1 MTGLKSNGG
10 APSMIGSDSA
20 LRSIA
25 TELLRAVRLT
35 LVTAVVTGLIYPL
48 VITGI
53 SQVAFH
59 DQANG
64 SLITKNGRLV
74 GSKLIGQN
82 FTDPKYFFGRP
93 SATANSSDAT
103 KADPY
108 NAEKSAGS
116 NLAPSNKALIDRV
129 SKAVDQIRKENNLPA
144 DSLVPVD
151 LVTTDFSGFDP
162 DITEAAALIQLNHV
176 ATARNLDPAK
186 VRALVEKYVQGRVL
200 GVFGEPH
207 VNVLA
212 LNVALDNGEA
222 G

>member
-1 MTGLKSNGG
+1 MTGPQS
-10 APSMIGSDSA
+10 IV
-20 LRSIA
+20 RSLPI
-25 TELLRAVRLT
+25 ELLRALRLT
-35 LVTAVVTGLIYPL
+35 LVIAAVTGLIYPL

-53 SQVAFH
+53 SQVVFH

-64 SLITKNGRLV
+64 SLITKNGQVV

-93 SATANSSDAT
+93 SATASVSDAT
-103 KADPY
+103 KSDPY
-108 NAEKSAGS
+108 NAQNSAGS
-116 NLAPSNKALIDRV
+116 NLAPSNKVLIDRV
-129 SKAVDQIRKENNLPA
+129 SRAVAQIRKENNLPA
-144 DSLVPVD
+144 DSRVPVD

-162 DITEAAALIQLNHV
+162 DITEAGALTQVNHV

-186 VRALVEKYVQGRVL
+186 VRALVEKYVQGRSL
-200 GVFGEPH
+200 GIFGEPH

-212 LNVALDNGEA
+212 LNMALDNGEA

>member
-1 MTGLKSNGG
+1 MTGSE
-10 APSMIGSDSA
+10 SIV
-20 LRSIA
+20 RSLP
-25 TELLRAVRLT
+25 TELLRAARLT
-35 LVTAVVTGLIYPL
+35 LVVAVVTGLIYPF

-53 SQVAFH
+53 SQVVFH

-64 SLITKNGRLV
+64 SLITKNGQLV

-82 FTDPKYFFGRP
+82 FDDPKYFFGRP
-93 SATANSSDAT
+93 SATLNVSDAT
-103 KADPY
+103 KSDPY
-108 NAEKSAGS
+108 NAQNSAGS

-129 SKAVDQIRKENNLPA
+129 QKAVDQIRKENNLPA
-144 DSLVPVD
+144 GSLVPVD

-162 DITEAAALIQLNHV
+162 DITEAGALTQVNHV

-186 VRALVEKYVQGRVL
+186 VRALLEKYVQGRVL

-212 LNVALDNGEA
+212 LNMALDA
-222 G
+222 GQAG

>member
-1 MTGLKSNGG
+1 MTGSE
-10 APSMIGSDSA
+10 SIV
-20 LRSIA
+20 RSLP
-25 TELLRAVRLT
+25 TELLRALRLT
-35 LVTAVVTGLIYPL
+35 LVVAVVTGLIYPL
-48 VITGI
+48 AITGI
-53 SQVAFH
+53 SQVVFH

-64 SLITKNGRLV
+64 SLIAKNGQLV

-93 SATANSSDAT
+93 SATNNISDAT
-103 KADPY
+103 KSDPY
-108 NAEKSAGS
+108 NAQNSAGS
-116 NLAPSNKALIDRV
+116 NLAPSNKVLIDRV

-144 DSLVPVD
+144 NSLVPVD

-162 DITEAAALIQLNHV
+162 DITEAGALTQVNHV
-176 ATARNLDPAK
+176 ATARNLNPAT
-186 VRALVEKYVQGRVL
+186 VRALVEKYLQGRML

-212 LNVALDNGEA
+212 LNLALDNGEA

>member
-1 MTGLKSNGG
+1 MTGSE
-10 APSMIGSDSA
+10 SIV
-20 LRSIA
+20 RSLP
-25 TELLRAVRLT
+25 TELLRAARLT
-35 LVTAVVTGLIYPL
+35 LVVAVVTGLIYPF

-53 SQVAFH
+53 SQVVFH

-64 SLITKNGRLV
+64 SLITKNGQLV

-82 FTDPKYFFGRP
+82 FDDPKYFFGRP
-93 SATANSSDAT
+93 SATLNVSDAT
-103 KADPY
+103 KSDPY
-108 NAEKSAGS
+108 NAQNSAGS

-129 SKAVDQIRKENNLPA
+129 QKAVEQIRKENNLPA
-144 DSLVPVD
+144 GSLVPVD
-151 LVTTDFSGFDP
+151 LVTTDVSGFDP
-162 DITEAAALIQLNHV
+162 DITEAGALTQVNHV

-212 LNVALDNGEA
+212 LNMALDA
-222 G
+222 GQAG

>member
-1 MTGLKSNGG
+1 MTGSESIFRSL
-10 APSMIGSDSA
+10 PS
-20 LRSIA
+20 
-25 TELLRAVRLT
+25 ELLRAARLT
-35 LVTAVVTGLIYPL
+35 LVVAVVTGLIYPFI
-48 VITGI
+48 VTGI
-53 SQVAFH
+53 AQVAFH

-64 SLITKNGRLV
+64 SLIVKNGQLV

-93 SATANSSDAT
+93 SATNNVSDAA
-103 KADPY
+103 KSDPY
-108 NAEKSAGS
+108 NAQNSAGS

-144 DSLVPVD
+144 GSLVPVD

-162 DITEAAALIQLNHV
+162 DITEAGALIQVNHV
-176 ATARNLDPAK
+176 AAARNLDPAK
-186 VRALVEKYVQGRVL
+186 ARALVEKYVQGRVL

-212 LNVALDNGEA
+212 LNMALDNGEA

>member
-1 MTGLKSNGG
+1 MTGSQ
-10 APSMIGSDSA
+10 SIV
-20 LRSIA
+20 RSLP
-25 TELLRAVRLT
+25 TELLRALRLT
-35 LVTAVVTGLIYPL
+35 LVVAVVTGLIYPL

-53 SQVAFH
+53 SQVVFH

-64 SLITKNGRLV
+64 SLIVKNGQVV

-93 SATANSSDAT
+93 SATGNISDAT
-103 KADPY
+103 KSDPY
-108 NAEKSAGS
+108 NAQNSAGS

-129 SKAVDQIRKENNLPA
+129 SKAVAQIRKENNLPA
-144 DSLVPVD
+144 DSMVPVD

-162 DITEAAALIQLNHV
+162 DITEAGALTQVNHV

-186 VRALVEKYVQGRVL
+186 VRALIEKYVQGRSL
-200 GVFGEPH
+200 GIFGEPH

-212 LNVALDNGEA
+212 LNLALDAGEA

>member
-1 MTGLKSNGG
+1 MTGSE
-10 APSMIGSDSA
+10 SIV
-20 LRSIA
+20 RSLP
-25 TELLRAVRLT
+25 TELLRAARLT
-35 LVTAVVTGLIYPL
+35 LVVAVVTGLIYPF
-48 VITGI
+48 VVTGVA
-53 SQVAFH
+53 QVVFH

-64 SLITKNGRLV
+64 SLIIKKGQLV

-93 SATANSSDAT
+93 SATLNVSDVT
-103 KADPY
+103 KSDPY
-108 NAEKSAGS
+108 NAQNSAGS
-116 NLAPSNKALIDRV
+116 NLAPSNQALIDRV
-129 SKAVDQIRKENNLPA
+129 TKAVAQIRKDNNLPA
-144 DSLVPVD
+144 DSVVPVD

-162 DITEAAALIQLNHV
+162 DITEAGALTQVNHV

-212 LNVALDNGEA
+212 LNMALDGGEA

>member
-1 MTGLKSNGG
+1 MTGSE
-10 APSMIGSDSA
+10 SIV
-20 LRSIA
+20 RSLP
-25 TELLRAVRLT
+25 TELLRAIRLT
-35 LVTAVVTGLIYPL
+35 VVIAVVTGLIYPL

-53 SQVAFH
+53 SQVVFH

-64 SLITKNGRLV
+64 SLITKNGQLV

-93 SATANSSDAT
+93 SATTNVSDAT
-103 KADPY
+103 KSDPY
-108 NAEKSAGS
+108 NAQNSAGS
-116 NLAPSNKALIDRV
+116 NLGPTNKALIDRV
-129 SKAVDQIRKENNLPA
+129 TKAVEQIRKENNLPA
-144 DSLVPVD
+144 GSLVPVD

-162 DITEAAALIQLNHV
+162 DITEAAALIQVNHV
-176 ATARNLDPAK
+176 ATARSLDPNK
-186 VRALVEKYVQGRVL
+186 VHALVEKYVQGRML

-212 LNVALDNGEA
+212 LNMALDNGEA

>member
-1 MTGLKSNGG
+1 MTGSE
-10 APSMIGSDSA
+10 SIV
-20 LRSIA
+20 RSLP
-25 TELLRAVRLT
+25 TELLRAARLT
-35 LVTAVVTGLIYPL
+35 VVVAVVTGLIYPL

-53 SQVAFH
+53 SQVVFH

-64 SLITKNGRLV
+64 SLIVKNGELV

-93 SATANSSDAT
+93 SATLNASDAT
-103 KADPY
+103 KSDPY
-108 NAEKSAGS
+108 NAQSSAGS

-129 SKAVDQIRKENNLPA
+129 QKAVDQIRQENNLPA
-144 DSLVPVD
+144 GSLVPVD

-162 DITEAAALIQLNHV
+162 DITEAGALTQVNHV

-186 VRALVEKYVQGRVL
+186 VHALVEKYVQGRSFGL
-200 GVFGEPH
+200 FGEPH

-212 LNVALDNGEA
+212 LNMALDNGEA

>member
-1 MTGLKSNGG
+1 MTGPQS
-10 APSMIGSDSA
+10 IV
-20 LRSIA
+20 RSLP
-25 TELLRAVRLT
+25 TELLRALRLT
-35 LVTAVVTGLIYPL
+35 LVIAVATGLIYPL

-53 SQVAFH
+53 SQVVFH

-64 SLITKNGRLV
+64 SLIVKNGQIV

-93 SATANSSDAT
+93 SATSNVSDAT
-103 KADPY
+103 KSDPY
-108 NAEKSAGS
+108 NAQNSAGS

-129 SKAVDQIRKENNLPA
+129 SKAVAQIRKENNLAA
-144 DSLVPVD
+144 DSMVPVD

-162 DITEAAALIQLNHV
+162 DITEAGALIQVNHV
-176 ATARNLDPAK
+176 AIARNLDPAK
-186 VRALVEKYVQGRVL
+186 VRTLVEKYVQGRSL
-200 GVFGEPH
+200 GIFGEPR

-212 LNVALDNGEA
+212 LNMALDNGEA

>member
-1 MTGLKSNGG
+1 MTGSE
-10 APSMIGSDSA
+10 SIV
-20 LRSIA
+20 RSLPA
-25 TELLRAVRLT
+25 ELLRAARLT
-35 LVTAVVTGLIYPL
+35 LVIAVVTGLIYPL
-48 VITGI
+48 VVTGI
-53 SQVAFH
+53 SRLVFH

-64 SLITKNGRLV
+64 SLIVKNGQLV

-93 SATANSSDAT
+93 SATLNQNDTT
-103 KADPY
+103 KSDPY
-108 NAEKSAGS
+108 NAQNSAGS
-116 NLAPSNKALIDRV
+116 NLAPSNKVLIDRV
-129 SKAVDQIRKENNLPA
+129 SKAVEQIRKENNLPA
-144 DSLVPVD
+144 GSMVPVD

-162 DITEAAALIQLNHV
+162 DITQAGAMTQVNHV

-186 VRALVEKYVQGRVL
+186 VRALVEKYVQGRSF

-212 LNVALDNGEA
+212 LNMALDNGEA

>member
-1 MTGLKSNGG
+1 M
-10 APSMIGSDSA
+10 
-20 LRSIA
+20 
-25 TELLRAVRLT
+25 ELLRALRLT
-35 LVTAVVTGLIYPL
+35 LVAAVVTGLIYPL

-53 SQVAFH
+53 SQVFFH

-64 SLITKNGRLV
+64 SLIVKNGQLV

-93 SATANSSDAT
+93 SATVNQSDAT
-103 KADPY
+103 KSDPY
-108 NAEKSAGS
+108 NAQNSAGS

-129 SKAVDQIRKENNLPA
+129 AGAVAQIRKENNLP
-144 DSLVPVD
+144 SNSMVPVD

-162 DITEAAALIQLNHV
+162 DITEAGALTQVNHV

-186 VRALVEKYVQGRVL
+186 VRALVEKYVQGRNL
-200 GVFGEPH
+200 GIFGEPR

-212 LNVALDNGEA
+212 LNMALDNGEA
-222 G
+222 A

>member
-1 MTGLKSNGG
+1 MTGSE
-10 APSMIGSDSA
+10 SIV
-20 LRSIA
+20 RSLP

-35 LVTAVVTGLIYPL
+35 LVVAVVTGLIYPL
-48 VITGI
+48 AITGI
-53 SQVAFH
+53 SQVVFH

-64 SLITKNGRLV
+64 SLIVKNGQLV

-93 SATANSSDAT
+93 SVTNNVSDAT
-103 KADPY
+103 KSDPY
-108 NAEKSAGS
+108 NAQNSAGS

-144 DSLVPVD
+144 GSLVPVD

-162 DITEAAALIQLNHV
+162 DITEAGALTQVNHV
-176 ATARNLDPAK
+176 ATARNLDSLK
-186 VRALVEKYVQGRVL
+186 VRALVDRYVQGRSF

-207 VNVLA
+207 VNVLL
-212 LNVALDNGEA
+212 LNMALDNGEA

>member
-1 MTGLKSNGG
+1 MTGPQS
-10 APSMIGSDSA
+10 IV
-20 LRSIA
+20 RSLP

-35 LVTAVVTGLIYPL
+35 LVVAVVTGLIYPL
-48 VITGI
+48 VITAI
-53 SQVAFH
+53 SQVVFH

-64 SLITKNGRLV
+64 SLIVKNGQVV

-93 SATANSSDAT
+93 SAITNPSDAT

-108 NAEKSAGS
+108 NAANSAGS
-116 NLAPSNKALIDRV
+116 NLAPSNKVLIDRV
-129 SKAVDQIRKENNLPA
+129 SKAVAQIRKENNLPA

-162 DITEAAALIQLNHV
+162 DITEAGALTQVNHV

-186 VRALVEKYVQGRVL
+186 VRALVEKYVQGRSL
-200 GVFGEPH
+200 GIFGEPH

-212 LNVALDNGEA
+212 LNMALDNGEA

>member
-1 MTGLKSNGG
+1 MTGSQ
-10 APSMIGSDSA
+10 PI
-20 LRSIA
+20 LRTLP
-25 TELLRAVRLT
+25 TELLRAFRLT
-35 LVTAVVTGLIYPL
+35 LVIAVVTGLIYPL

-53 SQVAFH
+53 SQVVFH

-64 SLITKNGRLV
+64 SLIVKNGQLV

-93 SATANSSDAT
+93 SATVDQSDAT
-103 KADPY
+103 KSDPY
-108 NAEKSAGS
+108 NAQNSAGS
-116 NLAPSNKALIDRV
+116 NLAPSNKVLIDRV
-129 SKAVDQIRKENNLPA
+129 SKAVAQIRKENNLAP
-144 DSLVPVD
+144 DSMVPVD

-162 DITEAAALIQLNHV
+162 DITEAGALTQVNHV
-176 ATARNLDPAK
+176 AVARNLDPAK
-186 VRALVEKYVQGRVL
+186 VRALVEEYVQGRIL

-212 LNVALDNGEA
+212 LNMALDAGEA